1 MKKLRFL
8 LVLWLTIT
16 ATGVWAEKSPE
27 TVVDN
32 IPADELVQMSDGRT
46 VKAMQVPRRASDEDY
61 TYTYKGLKYT
71 YISENNYSNYFN
83 TSVHTPETYGL
94 YKDDDGWFINAE
106 GA

>member
-8 LVLWLTIT
+8 LALWLTIA

-61 TYTYKGLKYT
+61 TYTYKGVKYT
-71 YISENNYSNYFN
+71 YISENNYTNFGN
-83 TSVHTPETYGL
+83 L
-94 YKDDDGWFINAE
+94 YTTGPKDFFVKHK
-106 GA
+106 